1 MQQDIE
7 IKRTQQTTTGRQTM
21 ISLRDIGRTYSTK
34 GHADVAALQHLDLS
48 IYDGELVAI
57 TGPSGSG
64 KSTLLQLIGGLDRPT
79 TGSVVVDGQEVH
91 KLHGAQLAAY
101 RNKTVGFI
109 FQFFYLQPFLTVAAN
124 VEIPLMFAQY
134 PRHRR
139 QQLISEAL
147 QSVGLAD
154 KADALP
160 QQLSGGQIQRVAIA
174 RALINQPKLI
184 LADEPTGNLDSKN
197 SDSIMNLL
205 TSIRETRGTT
215 IVIVTHDSGVAARA
229 DRSIAIA
236 DGRIA

>member
-1 MQQDIE
+1 
-7 IKRTQQTTTGRQTM
+7 
-21 ISLRDIGRTYSTK
+21 
-34 GHADVAALQHLDLS
+34 V
-48 IYDGELVAI
+48 
-57 TGPSGSG
+57 
-64 KSTLLQLIGGLDRPT
+64 
-79 TGSVVVDGQEVH
+79 
-91 KLHGAQLAAY
+91 
-101 RNKTVGFI
+101 
-109 FQFFYLQPFLTVAAN
+109 
-124 VEIPLMFAQY
+124 
-134 PRHRR
+134 
-139 QQLISEAL
+139 SEAL

-215 IVIVTHDSGVAARA
+215 IVVITHDSGVAARA